1 MTTVGFVG
9 LGAMGGRVAKRLLDA
24 GYQVTGYN
32 RTGAKAQWLVDAGL
46 RLAASPR
53 AVAEASDFTFSMVTN
68 TAALQ
73 AVFEGPDGIL
83 SGLGPDKVYVDM
95 STVSPAMSRTV
106 AEQVAARGARML
118 DAPVSGSVVTL
129 EQGKLS
135 MMIGGE
141 KAVYERAL
149 PVLHAIAPTVNYIGE
164 NGQAVLMKI
173 AINLNLQ
180 VQMMGFCEGLL
191 LAEKGGIPR
200 EVAMRALL
208 DSVIASPS
216 LKYRTPFIV
225 TPPDEVWFNVNMM
238 QKDMLLALEMGRQLN
253 VPMQTVAV
261 SNEYLT
267 AARAMGLAEHDFY
280 IVFQVLATMAGVD
293 TGAAAVA
300 NNGAKPAT
308 QEAPRIQGAV

>member
-1 MTTVGFVG
+1 MTTIGFVG

-24 GYQVTGYN
+24 GYAVVGYN
-32 RTGAKAQWLVDAGL
+32 RTASKADWLVDAGL
-46 RLAASPR
+46 RLMDSPR
-53 AVAEASDFTFSMVTN
+53 DVAAAADITFSMVTN
-68 TAALQ
+68 TAALE
-73 AVFEGPDGIL
+73 AIVEGDNGIL
-83 SGLGPDKVYVDM
+83 AALGPGKIYVDM
-95 STVSPAMSRTV
+95 STVSPAMSRKV

-141 KAVYERAL
+141 QAVYEQTL
-149 PVLHAIAPTVNYIGE
+149 PVLHAIAPTVTYVGS

-200 EVAMRALL
+200 AVAMRALL

-216 LKYRTPFIV
+216 LKYRAPFILEA
-225 TPPDEVWFNVNMM
+225 PDEVWFNVNMM
-238 QKDMLLALEMGRQLN
+238 QKDMQLALELGRQLD
-253 VPMQTVAV
+253 VPLPTVAI

-267 AARAMGLAEHDFY
+267 TARAMGLAEHDFY
-280 IVFQVLATMAGVD
+280 IVFQALAKLAGVD
-293 TGAAAVA
+293 ADVAALTVSQPPTA
-300 NNGAKPAT
+300 
-308 QEAPRIQGAV
+308 QG

>member
-32 RTGAKAQWLVDAGL
+32 RTSAKAQWLVDAGL
-46 RLAASPR
+46 RLADSPR
-53 AVAEASDFTFSMVTN
+53 AVAEASDITFSMVTN

-73 AVFEGPDGIL
+73 AIFEGPDGIL
-83 SGLGPDKVYVDM
+83 SALGPDKIYVDM
-95 STVSPAMSRTV
+95 STVSPAMSRKI
-106 AEQVAARGARML
+106 AGQVTACGARML

-141 KAVYERAL
+141 QAVFDRVL
-149 PVLHAIAPTVNYIGE
+149 PVLHAIAPTVHYVGE

-180 VQMMGFCEGLL
+180 VQIMGFCEGLL

-200 EVAMRALL
+200 EVAIRALL

-216 LKYRTPFIV
+216 LKYRAPFI
-225 TPPDEVWFNVNMM
+225 TEAPDEVWFNVNMM
-238 QKDMLLALEMGRQLN
+238 QKDMMLALEMGRQLD
-253 VPMQTVAV
+253 VPMPTTAI

-267 AARAMGLAEHDFY
+267 SARGMGLAEHDFY
-280 IVFQVLATMAGVD
+280 IVFQVLAKMAGVEAD
-293 TGAAAVA
+293 VAALAGD
-300 NNGAKPAT
+300 GAKPASQT
-308 QEAPRIQGAV
+308 V

>member
-1 MTTVGFVG
+1 MTTVGYVG

-32 RTGAKAQWLVDAGL
+32 RTPAKAQWLVDAGL
-46 RLAASPR
+46 RLADSPR
-53 AVAEASDFTFSMVTN
+53 AVVEASDIIFSMVTN

-73 AVFEGPDGIL
+73 AVCEGPDGIL
-83 SGLGPDKVYVDM
+83 NALGPDKIYVDM
-95 STVSPAMSRTV
+95 STVSPAVSRQMAARV
-106 AEQVAARGARML
+106 AETGARML

-141 KAVYERAL
+141 KVVYDRVL
-149 PVLHAIAPTVNYIGE
+149 PVLHAIAPTVHYIGE

-180 VQMMGFCEGLL
+180 VQFMGFSEGML

-216 LKYRTPFIV
+216 LKYRAPFI
-225 TPPDEVWFNVNMM
+225 TDAPDEVWFNVNMM
-238 QKDMLLALEMGRQLN
+238 QKDMNLALEMARQLD
-253 VPMQTVAV
+253 VPMPTTAI

-267 AARAMGLAEHDFY
+267 SARGMGLAEHDFY
-280 IVFQVLATMAGVD
+280 IVFQVLAKMAGVEAD
-293 TGAAAVA
+293 VAALAG
-300 NNGAKPAT
+300 NGAKPAT
-308 QEAPRIQGAV
+308 EKVQGAV